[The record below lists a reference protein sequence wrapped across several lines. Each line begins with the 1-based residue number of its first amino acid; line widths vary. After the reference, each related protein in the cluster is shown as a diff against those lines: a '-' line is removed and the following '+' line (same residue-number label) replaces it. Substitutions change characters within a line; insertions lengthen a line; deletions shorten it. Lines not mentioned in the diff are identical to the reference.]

1 MTYSY
6 TCYEDQLPIVH
17 YGADTLQDQL
27 TYVHEL
33 DGRIQSAVTALD
45 YILDEED
52 NLVQQKNGLSFDYD
66 PSQPLINILE
76 TFILHWSAYLFNFAK
91 YVPEEHDFQR
101 YGVRYYPSAMTPQ
114 RHYLLF
120 SIDTMQ
126 KFKNFLDINFEWQT
140 QHESCVAML
149 RQVIARSSD
158 SIPAKWLLWPGHSE
172 PAWKINGLQVDR
184 RSFNHQTPSYQIPLD
199 SRQYPILDGYKKTY
213 QFIRAIQVDFYIY
226 RPELH
231 YRLKTTHTT
240 NEEKMQYYFSTNQDA
255 VLNDHPDEG
264 FFDVWERQPYAP
276 SSPSPSLIDR
286 MWDKFTHEQWG
297 PDATQQ
303 DIDSWGPQD
312 TKEVE
317 LLNEAAQLWIDND
330 KKTDH
335 KEDRWSDKATDGCS
349 ITHSSDS
356 DSIPG
361 LMEISQTY
369 FSIFPTSDSN
379 STTLLNS
386 QFQSTEVA
394 KSQECPASQESPIY
408 SPNPSDIDL
417 FKQIFPEPS
426 RTSFQDITILQPLGP
441 TITDPE
447 PTLTMHELR
456 ERYKFVHQHSRLLNS
471 PDPDNALHLS
481 GVSRDPNILM
491 STIVSPWD
499 LSSAPDSFIMIETTG
514 NTIKE
519 EGWDSLEDRIDID

>member
-1 MTYSY
+1 
-6 TCYEDQLPIVH
+6 
-17 YGADTLQDQL
+17 
-27 TYVHEL
+27 
-33 DGRIQSAVTALD
+33 
-45 YILDEED
+45 
-52 NLVQQKNGLSFDYD
+52 
-66 PSQPLINILE
+66 
-76 TFILHWSAYLFNFAK
+76 
-91 YVPEEHDFQR
+91 
-101 YGVRYYPSAMTPQ
+101 
-114 RHYLLF
+114 
-120 SIDTMQ
+120 
-126 KFKNFLDINFEWQT
+126 
-140 QHESCVAML
+140 
-149 RQVIARSSD
+149 
-158 SIPAKWLLWPGHSE
+158 
-172 PAWKINGLQVDR
+172 
-184 RSFNHQTPSYQIPLD
+184 
-199 SRQYPILDGYKKTY
+199 
-213 QFIRAIQVDFYIY
+213 
-226 RPELH
+226 
-231 YRLKTTHTT
+231 
-240 NEEKMQYYFSTNQDA
+240 
-255 VLNDHPDEG
+255 
-264 FFDVWERQPYAP
+264 
-276 SSPSPSLIDR
+276 

-361 LMEISQTY
+361 LMEISKTY

-379 STTLLNS
+379 STTLLDD

-394 KSQECPASQESPIY
+394 KNQEHPASQESPIY

-417 FKQIFPEPS
+417 FKKIFSEPS
-426 RTSFQDITILQPLGP
+426 GTSFQDITILQPLEP

-447 PTLTMHELR
+447 PTPTMHELR

-481 GVSRDPNILM
+481 GISRDPNILM